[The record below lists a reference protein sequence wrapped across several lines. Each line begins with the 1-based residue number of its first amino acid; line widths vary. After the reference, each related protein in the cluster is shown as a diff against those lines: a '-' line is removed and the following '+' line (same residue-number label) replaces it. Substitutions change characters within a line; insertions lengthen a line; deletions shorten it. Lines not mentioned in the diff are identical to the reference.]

1 VLNSNGEYT
10 VDESGRIY
18 AVEMS
23 LDDDDLGTPDLSAT
37 CAVCSTRAATCV
49 ARFLQLDGEGF
60 VLADRLEICGTCAS
74 DLENENVD
82 AIDAAI
88 RTAPESWPDEPGM
101 GSLMIRSLRR
111 IDR

>member
-1 VLNSNGEYT
+1 VLSSPDRT
-10 VDESGRIY
+10 WTPARTRASVVATTTSGRQISRRR
-18 AVEMS
+18 ARS
-23 LDDDDLGTPDLSAT
+23 ARPDPQPAWHAS
-37 CAVCSTRAATCV
+37 CSSTAS
-49 ARFLQLDGEGF
+49 F